1 MSTIVQQHAP
11 IYATGERTAYSALRK
26 LLGSIW
32 LLNAWF
38 QLHGWLLMPHGQA
51 AANLLHD
58 FSKPIVG
65 APAWLQGYLGTIV
78 HGIHV
83 LGPNTVG
90 AIMVTLDLLLA
101 VSLIFGVRV
110 RQFCWLGILYSLF
123 CWTTLDALGFPY
135 TNGQTDPG
143 VFVNYMLAFFF
154 VLSALSM
161 GESDAASKED
171 AARGDPFIA
180 GRVLFGL
187 LWAFDAILKWQ
198 PAFLHHFMEQLLP
211 AMQGQPGWIAAFI
224 QLVITVVHFIGP
236 YPVAIVIA
244 VVETLIAVSLLTGR
258 GLKLSVPI
266 GMFYSLAVWMT
277 AEGWGG
283 PYTATGTGVRGN
295 VLGNVIIYAFIFAYL
310 WVVVRPLKRRSTTGA

>member
-1 MSTIVQQHAP
+1 MNTIVQQHAP
-11 IYATGERTAYSALRK
+11 FYAIGERTAYTPLRQ
-26 LLGSIW
+26 LLGAIW

-58 FSKPIVG
+58 FSKPIAG

-78 HGIHV
+78 HGIHL
-83 LGPNTVG
+83 LGPDTVG
-90 AIMVTLDLLLA
+90 IIMVTVDLLLA
-101 VSLIFGVRV
+101 LSLLFGVRV

-154 VLSALSM
+154 VLSTLPMS
-161 GESDAASKED
+161 ESAASKTD
-171 AARGDPFIA
+171 TVRGDRLVI
-180 GRVLFGL
+180 GRILFGL

-198 PAFLHHFMEQLLP
+198 PGFLHHFMGQLVP
-211 AMQGQPGWIAAFI
+211 AMQGQPEWIAALI

-244 VVETLIAVSLLTGR
+244 VVETLIAISLLTGR

-266 GMFYSLAVWMT
+266 GILYSLAVWMT

-283 PYTATGTGVRGN
+283 PYTAAGTGVRGN
-295 VLGNVIIYAFIFAYL
+295 VLGNVIIYAFIFACL
-310 WVVVRPLKRRSTTGA
+310 WVVVRPLRRRSAADA